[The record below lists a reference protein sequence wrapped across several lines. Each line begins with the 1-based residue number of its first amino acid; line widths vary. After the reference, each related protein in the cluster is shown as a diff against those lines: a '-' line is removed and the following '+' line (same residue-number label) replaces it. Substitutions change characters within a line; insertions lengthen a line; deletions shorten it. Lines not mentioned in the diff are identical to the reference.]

1 MRRIAAILALRCPRC
16 LEGRVWRAFLTMES
30 ACPVC
35 GLVFEREPGYF
46 TGAMVVSYA
55 LAVPILGAIVI
66 GLMALA
72 RLDAVAA
79 LVIGDVAY
87 LALVPFIFRYSRVV
101 WLHLDWRI
109 DPERPGDQRL
119 R

>member
-1 MRRIAAILALRCPRC
+1 MI
-16 LEGRVWRAFLTMES
+16 WRGFITMN
-30 ACPVC
+30 AKCPVC

-55 LAVPILGAIVI
+55 IAVPVLGAIVI
-66 GLMALA
+66 ALMTIG
-72 RLDAVAA
+72 RLDAVPA
-79 LVIGDVAY
+79 LIIGDLAY

-101 WLHLDWRI
+101 WLYFDWRI
-109 DPERPGDQRL
+109 DPDHKGDR